1 MISKFAVY
9 ILLALS
15 APFLFVKLG
24 MPFLDPDEGLYAT
37 IVQVMVSRGD
47 WVMPHA
53 NGLPYLE
60 KPPLYFW
67 LTSLTFG
74 LFGASEWATRLWSA
88 LAARGTVI
96 LIWRIGRRL
105 YGARSSSRGHSRTS
119 GHCPSTRGVTSSW

>member
-15 APFLFVKLG
+15 APVLFVKLG

-37 IVQVMVSRGD
+37 IVQEMVSRGD

-88 LAARGTVI
+88 LAALGTVI
-96 LIWRIGRRL
+96 LICWIGRRL
-105 YGARSSSRGHSRTS
+105 
-119 GHCPSTRGVTSSW
+119 

>member
-1 MISKFAVY
+1 MGVQHSLARAMISKFAVY

-37 IVQVMVSRGD
+37 IVQEMVSHGD

-96 LIWRIGRRL
+96 LIWRTRMPVQERR
-105 YGARSSSRGHSRTS
+105 H
-119 GHCPSTRGVTSSW
+119 